1 MTPRDFNK
9 LKTADILTRFETWKL
24 RISEGATIDE
34 MKPAIQNLME
44 GCGFQTLT
52 TSNGKFFRARKN
64 IQENLFDNITD
75 LWYPPANMVK
85 QMGRANRAGESR
97 MYIAQDG
104 RTALFEMGLKE
115 GEFVTIGQLNVK
127 RGQSLNLIF
136 LNTLENLNHKPFNR
150 HISNRANRKKIYKYN
165 NQGVEN
171 MNLIH
176 TLLSK
181 EFMRIDSDNPESAY
195 TLSVAVA
202 ECILSYPRADGMI
215 YPSLKSAN
223 DYNIVLKSQNA
234 DRKLELKRCDFLKV
248 THNRGKEVILNRF
261 STTSS
266 IDSSTGVIHWTNQLD
281 EDLDWNSTG
290 TEALRKLN

>member
-9 LKTADILTRFETWKL
+9 LKTSDILARFETWKL
-24 RISEGATIDE
+24 LIAEGATIDE

-64 IQENLFDNITD
+64 IQDNLFNTVAD
-75 LWYPPANMVK
+75 LWYPPANMIK
-85 QMGRANRAGESR
+85 QMGRANRAGESK

-127 RGQSLNLIF
+127 QGQSLNLIF
-136 LNTLENLNHKPFNR
+136 FNTLENLNHKPFNS
-150 HISNRANRKKIYKYN
+150 HISNRANRKRIYKYN
-165 NQGVEN
+165 NQGIKN

-176 TLLSK
+176 ALLSQ
-181 EFMRIDSDNPESAY
+181 EFMRLDFDNPENAY

-223 DYNIVLKSQNA
+223 DYNIVLKTPNA
-234 DRKLELKRCDFLKV
+234 DSKLELKRCDFFRV
-248 THNRGKEVILNRF
+248 THNEGKKIILNRL

-266 IDSSTGVIHWTNQLD
+266 IDLSTGVIHWTNQLD
-281 EDLDWNSTG
+281 DNLDWNSSG
-290 TEALRKLN
+290 TEAIRKLN